1 MNTPEKKRYTIG
13 IMLGDIQSDYSE
25 DLISGFYT
33 CAREEDVNLIFLMG
47 PQAPL
52 YCTDILLSN
61 DNGHYHYQF
70 DTIYDYAHFS
80 KLDAMIIAYGSLSL
94 STRSSNL
101 EQFLNNYADIPC
113 LLLEDIPKSTDA
125 PYLIAD
131 NYNGTRSCMSICSI
145 SIIIRKN
152 RIRLRP
158 QKQPGFQR
166 APCRLPRHH
175 GRTRAF
181 GHERHGRL
189 R

>member
-125 PYLIAD
+125 P
-131 NYNGTRSCMSICSI
+131 
-145 SIIIRKN
+145 
-152 RIRLRP
+152 
-158 QKQPGFQR
+158 
-166 APCRLPRHH
+166 
-175 GRTRAF
+175 
-181 GHERHGRL
+181 
-189 R
+189 

>member
-80 KLDAMIIAYGSLSL
+80 KLGRDDHRLWFAFAVHTQQQS
-94 STRSSNL
+94 
-101 EQFLNNYADIPC
+101 
-113 LLLEDIPKSTDA
+113 
-125 PYLIAD
+125 
-131 NYNGTRSCMSICSI
+131 GTVF
-145 SIIIRKN
+145 KQ
-152 RIRLRP
+152 LR
-158 QKQPGFQR
+158 
-166 APCRLPRHH
+166 
-175 GRTRAF
+175 
-181 GHERHGRL
+181 GHSMPSA
-189 R
+189 